1 MFLKNIATLLI
12 TFCFSFTGLC
22 LALNKNCMKTQSYVT
37 RYASPPWNSSI
48 TFLVF
53 YLCKQKVL
61 LKSESAELLE
71 ACCLNFINRGFPW
84 LLSCRHPS
92 KVWGGFFPLLV
103 FLSHMSVLQGSSNL
117 FKVES
122 WHFLR
127 QSSGFTK
134 RKQMRVF
141 SVPWIDRMLTVCYRL
156 CVHNAYSFPFL
167 GNSVREMLAA
177 HPGETELWRG

>member
-1 MFLKNIATLLI
+1 MFLENIATLLI

-53 YLCKQKVL
+53 YLCKQKCSSNQSQLNCWKRAAWISPTEASPDFAQVQTL
-61 LKSESAELLE
+61 PAKSGVAL
-71 ACCLNFINRGFPW
+71 F
-84 LLSCRHPS
+84 
-92 KVWGGFFPLLV
+92 LLV

-122 WHFLR
+122 WNFLR
-127 QSSGFTK
+127 QGSGFNK
-134 RKQMRVF
+134 CVF
-141 SVPWIDRMLTVCYRL
+141 CVPWNDWTPTVCYRL
-156 CVHNAYSFPFL
+156 RAHVHSFPFL
-167 GNSVREMLAA
+167 DNSVREILAA
-177 HPGETELWRG
+177 HLGGTELWRG